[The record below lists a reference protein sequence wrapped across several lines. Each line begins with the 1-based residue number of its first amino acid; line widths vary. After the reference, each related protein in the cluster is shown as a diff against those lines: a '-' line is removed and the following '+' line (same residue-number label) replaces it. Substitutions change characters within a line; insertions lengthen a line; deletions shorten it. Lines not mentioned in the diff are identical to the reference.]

1 MIPQMF
7 NKYLALIILLLT
19 FTSATIYAQSPIGN
33 WKTVD
38 DKTGA
43 IKSIIEIVDNN
54 GKLHAK
60 VVKLF
65 LDPSENQDPVCEVC
79 KGKKKNQKVIGM
91 EIMWNMTKE
100 KDNYWEGGKIM
111 DPENGKTY
119 GCKLSLKSADLI
131 EVRGFL
137 GFSLLGRNQQW
148 HRVMP
153 D

>member
-1 MIPQMF
+1 MF
-7 NKYLALIILLLT
+7 DKYLSLIILFLV
-19 FTSATIYAQSPIGN
+19 FTSSILYGQSPIGN

-43 IKSIIEIVDNN
+43 GKSIVEIFEND
-54 GKLHAK
+54 GKLHARI
-60 VVKLF
+60 VSLF
-65 LDPSENQDPVCEVC
+65 LDPAEDQDPSCEAC

-91 EIMWNMTKE
+91 EIMWNMKQK

-119 GCKLSLKSADLI
+119 GCELTVISDDKLKL
-131 EVRGFL
+131 RGFL

-148 HRVMP
+148 ERVSQIN
-153 D
+153 